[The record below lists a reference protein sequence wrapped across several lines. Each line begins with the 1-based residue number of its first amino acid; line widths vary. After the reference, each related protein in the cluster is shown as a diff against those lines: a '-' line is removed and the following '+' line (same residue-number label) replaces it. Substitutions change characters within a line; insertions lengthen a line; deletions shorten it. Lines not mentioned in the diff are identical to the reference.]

1 MDITKTKVTKL
12 HPLPP
17 LRIPH
22 LNLRDD
28 ICSTP
33 STDTGRHTI
42 RYIATARTKKLYTLL
57 GINDGGHIYANMD
70 VKLDDLSRHSEF
82 KKLTSIERTD
92 FCHHLLSFLETEISD
107 MHPKRV
113 RRDVQIPKLKLTSK
127 DSNLYPMAKMFD
139 HKRKRWKNWKQSW
152 FEKSI
157 ILTKFFLTS
166 NCDMKSL
173 TPKLREMDIS
183 LEHMLIYCIQHKT
196 APTLLKQMSHIE
208 LTLKSIRSY
217 RYRLTPGW
225 LKRATPYIKPAL
237 LHSLKRKETH
247 EYLMMRKRHRPFVKE
262 LRRKIRREKKHI
274 QKRGIKLPLII
285 PSSTI
290 VTTQTPLASSATF
303 PSSSPDPFAGVRA
316 SAGFEKDI
324 TLKK

>member
-1 MDITKTKVTKL
+1 MDL
-12 HPLPP
+12 HSLPP
-17 LRIPH
+17 LKIPR

-42 RYIATARTKKLYTLL
+42 RYIATARTKKLYALL
-57 GINDGGHIYANMD
+57 GINDGGHIYANID

-92 FCHHLLSFLETEISD
+92 FCHHLLSFLETEINGI
-107 MHPKRV
+107 MPIRTH
-113 RRDVQIPKLKLTSK
+113 RDVQMPKLKLTSK
-127 DSNLYPMAKMFD
+127 KSNLYPMAKMF
-139 HKRKRWKNWKQSW
+139 HHSRKLWKNWKQSW

-157 ILTKFFLTS
+157 ILTKFLLTS

-173 TPKLREMDIS
+173 TPKLREMGIS

-225 LKRATPYIKPAL
+225 LKRATPHIKSDL
-237 LHSLKRKETH
+237 LHSLRSKETQ
-247 EYLMMRKRHRPFVKE
+247 EYLRRRKRHRPFVQE
-262 LRRKIRREKKHI
+262 LRRKIRRKRCIK
-274 QKRGIKLPLII
+274 KRGIKLPLVI
-285 PSSTI
+285 PSPTI

-303 PSSSPDPFAGVRA
+303 YPSSPDPFAGIRA
-316 SAGFEKDI
+316 SAGSETDI